1 MRRKSHF
8 KKRILSRSCCFL
20 LLMSLWMGVG
30 FHWNIFGNVAAS
42 ENPITQNEIQE
53 GLDFCAQYPIRV
65 KYAEQQ
71 MVFSEDD
78 CPPFILRDRT
88 LIPIRA
94 VFEHMG
100 ATVTYLE
107 DTQEVIVSQPP
118 QEIRMVIGGRVASVD
133 GVDVTLDTPPLII
146 DHNNDGFGSTMVPL
160 RFLSEGLGYQV
171 LWNDKERMAHIHERV
186 DIPLLLGFG
195 QSKKILLD
203 PGHGGRDPGAIGTS
217 PQGEEVYESHLN
229 LQIALRLK
237 ELLIQAG
244 ANVGMTRETDKY
256 LDKYERVDIANE
268 GEIDIFLSIHNNS
281 SDSSWIHGTT
291 TYYYDKMTAQGE
303 SLEELY
309 GIQSGEMAEF
319 VQQKLSQVLGTKD
332 NGAIS
337 YPQLAVLNK
346 TSMPAIVVEGAYLS
360 NSEDIRLICQEEY
373 VENYAY
379 GVALGIINYLNQQQI
394 R

>member
-1 MRRKSHF
+1 VRRKSHF

>member
-1 MRRKSHF
+1 VRRKSHF
-8 KKRILSRSCCFL
+8 KIRILSRSCCFL

-30 FHWNIFGNVAAS
+30 FQWNVLGDVAAS
-42 ENPITQNEIQE
+42 ENLITQDEIQE

-65 KYAEQQ
+65 KYEEQQ
-71 MVFSEDD
+71 MMFSEED

-118 QEIRMVIGGRVASVD
+118 QEIRMVIGGGIASVD
-133 GVDVTLDTPPLII
+133 GVDVALDTPPLII

-160 RFLSEGLGYQV
+160 RFLSEELGYQV
-171 LWNDKERMAHIHERV
+171 LWNDKERMAHIHEKV

-195 QSKKILLD
+195 QSKNILLD

-217 PQGEEVYESHLN
+217 PQGEEIYESHLN
-229 LQIALRLK
+229 LQIASRLK

-256 LDKYERVDIANE
+256 LDKYERVAIANE

-319 VQQKLSQVLGTKD
+319 VQQYLSQILGTKD
-332 NGAIS
+332 NGAVS

-360 NSEDIRLICQEEY
+360 NVADFQLISQEEY

-379 GVALGIINYLNQQQI
+379 GVALGIINYLNQQQM